1 MMKLLRKLLLKST
14 RVRRAVA
21 DYQQRMEEQA
31 KWEYLISAIFR
42 GGSMKL

>member
-21 DYQQRMEEQA
+21 DCHDRMEEQA
-31 KWEYLISAIFR
+31 KAEHLISAIFR

>member
-1 MMKLLRKLLLKST
+1 MMRLLRKLLLKST

-21 DYQQRMEEQA
+21 DYQRRMREQD
-31 KWEYLISAIFR
+31 KGEHLISAIFR